1 MARSSLTSTSDDLIS
16 DSGSVLWSFVRGE
29 QLEFPLVLS
38 FLENALAGYTYEAV
52 VIEAANEAEQTQ
64 RPTTVKAGGVQT
76 ILNVR
81 VPTFRDEW
89 QSEQAYNK
97 NEVVSYQG
105 KYYGL
110 VAGAG
115 RVNATTPD
123 VDPLWA
129 ITTPNTIYL
138 QFMSTL
144 GATYSVQAS
153 VGSPTYGFF
162 ELRVTESNTSDFQR
176 TWKPARGMVE
186 LLFSPTDVVP
196 DAP

>member
-64 RPTTVKAGGVQT
+64 RPTTVKPGGVQT

-81 VPTFRDEW
+81 VPTFRNEW
-89 QSEQAYNK
+89 QAEQAYNK

-123 VDPLWA
+123 VDPVWV

-144 GATYSVQAS
+144 GADYSVSAS